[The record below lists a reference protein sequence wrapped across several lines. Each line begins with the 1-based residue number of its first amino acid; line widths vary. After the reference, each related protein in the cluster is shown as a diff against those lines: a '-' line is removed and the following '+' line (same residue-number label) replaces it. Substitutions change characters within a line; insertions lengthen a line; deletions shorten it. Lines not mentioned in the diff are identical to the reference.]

1 MHVRERRLPAVRQHV
16 VQRAVGEEL
25 EGLQPQACAQLREYL
40 HQLLERRQRQQ
51 HHLRWRRRV
60 GEFQRGPD
68 DDTQRALR
76 TDRQVA
82 QVVAAGV
89 LDQATRS
96 EEHTSELQSL
106 MRISYAVLCLK
117 KNKNKNKT
125 T

>member
-1 MHVRERRLPAVRQHV
+1 MYVGERRLPAVRQHV

-40 HQLLERRQRQQ
+40 HQHLERRQRQQ

-76 TDRQVA
+76 ADRQVA

-89 LDQATRS
+89 LDQATADRKS
-96 EEHTSELQSL
+96 VVKGKSVSVRVDLGG
-106 MRISYAVLCLK
+106 RRVIK
-117 KNKNKNKT
+117 K
-125 T
+125 